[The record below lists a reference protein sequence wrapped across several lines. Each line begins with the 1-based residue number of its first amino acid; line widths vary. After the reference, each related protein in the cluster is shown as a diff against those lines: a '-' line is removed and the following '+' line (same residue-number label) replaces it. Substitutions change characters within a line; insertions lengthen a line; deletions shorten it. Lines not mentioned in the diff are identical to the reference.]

1 MVAKSK
7 DTGIDP
13 EADGVSTVTEALRY
27 YTLTIAED
35 DRPTASAELGRFV
48 RWLGNDRSL
57 DSLAPPEIGDYS
69 DHIGAHGTAP
79 DAVDRLAIVKLFLA
93 HLKKKEY
100 IEVNLAQHLRL
111 RRGRGAAT
119 AAKTAAAAS
128 AGEGARL
135 TKSGHQQM
143 QNQLAELIIQRT
155 QFSEDIRKAAADKD
169 VRENAPLEA
178 AREAHGM
185 VSLKIGEIEET
196 LRGAEIITERN
207 GTRKKGVVRLGGR
220 VTIKEL
226 GSGRATAVQL
236 VHPDEANPLSGKMSS
251 GSPVGGAIIGHTVGD
266 TVTVDTPAGKK
277 KFEIVKAN

>member
-13 EADGVSTVTEALRY
+13 EADDVSTVTEALRY
-27 YTLTIAED
+27 YTATIAENE
-35 DRPTASAELGRFV
+35 RPSANAEIGRFV

-79 DAVDRLAIVKLFLA
+79 DAVDRLAVVKLFLA
-93 HLKKKEY
+93 HLKKKGY
-100 IEVNLAQHLRL
+100 IDVNLAQHLRL

-119 AAKTAAAAS
+119 SARNAMAAS
-128 AGEGARL
+128 AGAGAKL
-135 TKSGHQQM
+135 TRSGHQQM

-155 QFSEDIRKAAADKD
+155 GFSEDIRKAAADKD

-196 LRGAEIITERN
+196 LRGAEIITEKNSARD
-207 GTRKKGVVRLGGR
+207 KGIVRLGGR
-220 VTIKEL
+220 VTIKDMS
-226 GSGRATAVQL
+226 SGRATAVQL

-251 GSPVGGAIIGHTVGD
+251 GSPVGGAIIGHSVGD
-266 TVTVDTPAGKK
+266 TVTVDTPAGEKQ
-277 KFEIVKAN
+277 FEIVKAN

>member
-13 EADGVSTVTEALRY
+13 EVDGVSTVTEALRY

-35 DRPTASAELGRFV
+35 DRPAASAELGRFV

-93 HLKKKEY
+93 YLKKKELL
-100 IEVNLAQHLRL
+100 EVNLAQHLRL

-119 AAKTAAAAS
+119 GARTSAS
-128 AGEGARL
+128 GSTGARL

-155 QFSEDIRKAAADKD
+155 GFSEDIRKAAADKD

-207 GTRKKGVVRLGGR
+207 GAREKGVVRLGGR
-220 VTIKEL
+220 VTIKEV

-251 GSPVGGAIIGHTVGD
+251 GSPVGGAIIGHIVGD
-266 TVTVDTPAGKK
+266 TVTVETPAGSKQY
-277 KFEIVKAN
+277 EIVKAN

>member
-7 DTGIDP
+7 DTGTDS
-13 EADGVSTVTEALRY
+13 EADIISTVTEALRD

-35 DRPTASAELGRFV
+35 DRPAASAELGRFV

-93 HLKKKEY
+93 HLKKKGH

-111 RRGRGAAT
+111 RRGRGAT
-119 AAKTAAAAS
+119 TGAKTNSAS
-128 AGEGARL
+128 AGPGAKL
-135 TKSGHQQM
+135 TRSGHQAM
-143 QNQLAELIIQRT
+143 QNQLAELIVQRT
-155 QFSEDIRKAAADKD
+155 ELSEDIRKAAADKD
-169 VRENAPLEA
+169 VRENAHLEA

-196 LRGAEIITERN
+196 LRGAEIITEK
-207 GTRKKGVVRLGGR
+207 TEPVKKA
-220 VTIKEL
+220 
-226 GSGRATAVQL
+226 S
-236 VHPDEANPLSGKMSS
+236 
-251 GSPVGGAIIGHTVGD
+251 
-266 TVTVDTPAGKK
+266 
-277 KFEIVKAN
+277 

>member
-7 DTGIDP
+7 DSGIDP
-13 EADGVSTVTEALRY
+13 EADSINTVTEALRY
-27 YTLTIAED
+27 YTATIPED
-35 DRPTASAELGRFV
+35 ERPSASAELARFV

-57 DSLAPPEIGDYS
+57 GSLAPPEIGDYS

-93 HLKKKEY
+93 HLKKKGH
-100 IEVNLAQHLRL
+100 IDVNLAQHLRL
-111 RRGRGAAT
+111 RRGRGAT
-119 AAKTAAAAS
+119 TGAKTATSAS
-128 AGEGARL
+128 GPGARL

-143 QNQLAELIIQRT
+143 QDQLAELIIQRT

-207 GTRKKGVVRLGGR
+207 GAREKGVVRLGGR
-220 VTIKEL
+220 VTIKDL
-226 GSGRATAVQL
+226 SSGRATAVQL

-251 GSPVGGAIIGHTVGD
+251 ESPVGGAIIGHAIGD
-266 TVTVDTPAGKK
+266 TVTVETPAGSKQ
-277 KFEIVKAN
+277 FEIVKAN

>member
-7 DTGIDP
+7 DTGTDS
-13 EADGVSTVTEALRY
+13 EADIISTVTEALRD

-35 DRPTASAELGRFV
+35 DRPAASAELGRFV

-93 HLKKKEY
+93 HLKKKGH

-111 RRGRGAAT
+111 RRGRGAT
-119 AAKTAAAAS
+119 TGAKTNSAS
-128 AGEGARL
+128 AGPGAKL
-135 TKSGHQQM
+135 TRSGHQAM
-143 QNQLAELIIQRT
+143 QNQLAELIVQRT
-155 QFSEDIRKAAADKD
+155 ELSEDIRKAAADKD

-196 LRGAEIITERN
+196 LRGAEIITEKN
-207 GTRKKGVVRLGGR
+207 GAREKGVVRLGGR
-220 VTIKEL
+220 VTIKDVD
-226 GSGRATAVQL
+226 SGRATAVQL

-251 GSPVGGAIIGHTVGD
+251 GSPVGGAIIGHAVGE
-266 TVTVDTPAGKK
+266 TVTVDTPAGSKQ
-277 KFEIVKAN
+277 FEIVKAT

>member
-13 EADGVSTVTEALRY
+13 EAVAFDTVAEALKE
-27 YTLTIAED
+27 YTATVAED
-35 DRPTASAELGRFV
+35 DRPSASAELGRFS
-48 RWLGNDRSL
+48 RWLGHDRTL
-57 DSLAPPEIGDYS
+57 GSLAPPEIGDYS

-79 DAVDRLAIVKLFLA
+79 DAVDRLAVVKLFLA
-93 HLKKKEY
+93 HLKKKGH
-100 IEVNLAQHLRL
+100 IDVNLAQHLRL
-111 RRGRGAAT
+111 RRGRGAST
-119 AAKTAAAAS
+119 GAKTTTS
-128 AGEGARL
+128 SSETGARL
-135 TKSGHQQM
+135 TKAGHQEM
-143 QNQLAELIIQRT
+143 QSQLAELIVQRT

-185 VSLKIGEIEET
+185 VSLKIGELEET

-207 GTRKKGVVRLGGR
+207 GAREKGVVRLGGR
-220 VTIKEL
+220 VTIKEV

-251 GSPVGGAIIGHTVGD
+251 GSPVGGAIIGHTIGEI
-266 TVTVDTPAGKK
+266 VTVKTPAGFKK
-277 KFEIVKAN
+277 YEILKAN

>member
-7 DTGIDP
+7 DTGTDS
-13 EADGVSTVTEALRY
+13 EADSISTVTEALRD
-27 YTLTIAED
+27 YTATIAED
-35 DRPTASAELGRFV
+35 DRPAASTELGRFV

-93 HLKKKEY
+93 HLKKKGH

-111 RRGRGAAT
+111 RRGRGATTGAKTSTT
-119 AAKTAAAAS
+119 AA
-128 AGEGARL
+128 GPGARL
-135 TKSGHQQM
+135 TKSGHQAM
-143 QNQLAELIIQRT
+143 QKELGELIVQRT
-155 QFSEDIRKAAADKD
+155 SLTEDIRIAAADKD

-178 AREAHGM
+178 AREAHGT
-185 VSLKIGEIEET
+185 VSMRIGVLEES
-196 LRGAEIITERN
+196 LRGAEIITEKN
-207 GTRKKGVVRLGGR
+207 GAREKGVVRLGGR

-226 GSGRATAVQL
+226 SSGRATAVQL

-251 GSPVGGAIIGHTVGD
+251 GSPVGGAIIGHAVGETITVE
-266 TVTVDTPAGKK
+266 TPAGAKQY
-277 KFEIVKAN
+277 EIVKAT

>member
-1 MVAKSK
+1 
-7 DTGIDP
+7 
-13 EADGVSTVTEALRY
+13 
-27 YTLTIAED
+27 
-35 DRPTASAELGRFV
+35 
-48 RWLGNDRSL
+48 
-57 DSLAPPEIGDYS
+57 
-69 DHIGAHGTAP
+69 
-79 DAVDRLAIVKLFLA
+79 
-93 HLKKKEY
+93 
-100 IEVNLAQHLRL
+100 
-111 RRGRGAAT
+111 
-119 AAKTAAAAS
+119 
-128 AGEGARL
+128 
-135 TKSGHQQM
+135 M

-207 GTRKKGVVRLGGR
+207 GTRAKGVVRLGGR

-226 GSGRATAVQL
+226 GSGRAMAVQL

-251 GSPVGGAIIGHTVGD
+251 GSPVGGAIIGRTVGD